1 VGSVLDLFA
10 GRPSLPKLR
19 LWADDATF
27 EDNITVSKG
36 RKQYEAQWV
45 RAVRPFARSS
55 LPARV
60 PHRSACPPDSKPC

>member
-1 VGSVLDLFA
+1 MGSVLDLFA

-45 RAVRPFARSS
+45 GRSFFI
-55 LPARV
+55 LFCNERG
-60 PHRSACPPDSKPC
+60 HELE